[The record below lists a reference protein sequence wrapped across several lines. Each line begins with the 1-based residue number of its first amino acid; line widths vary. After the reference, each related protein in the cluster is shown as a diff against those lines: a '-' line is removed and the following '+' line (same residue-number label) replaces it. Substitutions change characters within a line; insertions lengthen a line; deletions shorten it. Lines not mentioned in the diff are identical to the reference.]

1 MTRYPE
7 IALEGSLVA
16 ITGAARGIGLATAK
30 AFAAE
35 GAEVALGDLDADL
48 ARLAAETI
56 GERATGHALDVT
68 DKGSFEA
75 FLNEAASA
83 HGKAL
88 DVLVNNAGIMP
99 NAAFLEQPEEVD
111 RLTIDVNVHGVIHG
125 MRLALPSMIEQGRG
139 HVVNVASLA
148 GKFPL
153 KGLAVYN
160 ASKFAVVGLTA
171 AARWELEDT
180 GVSLTAVLP
189 SAVRTELSSGIDLG
203 RLPTVD
209 AEDIARAVVHSLK
222 RRPAEVAVPAYVGS
236 AAKMA
241 PLIPEPVMRVG
252 RRLLKDDAAINGVDP
267 YVRDHYLERIRRSLH
282 EGRE

>member
-7 IALEGSLVA
+7 IALDGSLVA

-30 AFAAE
+30 AFAAH

-48 ARLAAETI
+48 ARQAAATI

-68 DKGSFEA
+68 DKESFER
-75 FLNEAASA
+75 FLDEAVSA

-99 NAAFLEQPEEVD
+99 NAAFLDQPEDVD

-125 MRLALPSMIEQGRG
+125 MRLALPPMIEQGRG

-148 GKFPL
+148 GKFAL

-189 SAVRTELSSGIDLG
+189 SAVRTQLSSGIDLG

-209 AEDIARAVVHSLK
+209 PHDIASAVVHSLK
-222 RRPAEVAVPAYVGS
+222 RRPAEIAVPAYVGR
-236 AAKMA
+236 AARMA
-241 PLIPEPVMRVG
+241 PLIPEPVMRIG

-267 YVRDHYLERIRRSLH
+267 SVRERYLERIKRNLH
-282 EGRE
+282 